1 MDEWQKPR
9 WCAFYNTN
17 SGRPE
22 IKTDAP
28 WWVNVILG
36 DIRRRGLHLSCP
48 PAEVHA
54 RQFKELTEAAYEKVA
69 NETLDALA
77 EYLDDL
83 TDAKCTPSDYDVVFS
98 SGVLTVNVGGG
109 HGTYVINK
117 QTPNRQIWLSSP
129 ISGPKRY
136 DWTGKCWV
144 YAHDGMSLHDLLA
157 KELSA
162 IFQSRMDLS
171 CLIHSSRGHQEAQT
185 PSKNEGVGDAVI
197 PKGAEGTE
205 VACTDW
211 CTGKWQET
219 NLSDDSTAKKIGYQH
234 AKLFAL
240 DPGLQQFKDMASGLC
255 NAPATFEYLLELVHA
270 LASPATPFSLGLTHR
285 RELSPRAA
293 LIGPAWPPLAA
304 VAEEA
309 VIAR

>member
-1 MDEWQKPR
+1 MSLPTSLSDVMSRLMSKSQCLSRLFLEFRWKCHQPAKVYTYVTGARKSEATLNPR

-22 IKTDAP
+22 IKTDAQ

-185 PSKNEGVGDAVI
+185 PSKNGQPTVLS
-197 PKGAEGTE
+197 
-205 VACTDW
+205 CRNTD
-211 CTGKWQET
+211 
-219 NLSDDSTAKKIGYQH
+219 
-234 AKLFAL
+234 
-240 DPGLQQFKDMASGLC
+240 
-255 NAPATFEYLLELVHA
+255 V
-270 LASPATPFSLGLTHR
+270 LAR
-285 RELSPRAA
+285 RN
-293 LIGPAWPPLAA
+293 G
-304 VAEEA
+304 
-309 VIAR
+309 